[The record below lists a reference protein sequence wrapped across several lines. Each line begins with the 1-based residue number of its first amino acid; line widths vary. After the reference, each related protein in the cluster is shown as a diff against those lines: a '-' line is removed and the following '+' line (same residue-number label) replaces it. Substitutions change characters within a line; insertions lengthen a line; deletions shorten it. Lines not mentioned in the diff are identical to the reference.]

1 MIDPMLREIIV
12 FSIALTLP
20 TYFVRVI
27 DKIPALFKRIK
38 LWWKT
43 HHCGECGRWF
53 QWEVSEDFCAAR
65 SVCNACIPEEF
76 KDTRVTAKEYYA
88 SKNNQEEKR

>member
-1 MIDPMLREIIV
+1 MDPILREIIV

-20 TYFVRVI
+20 TYFVRGI

-38 LWWKT
+38 FE
-43 HHCGECGRWF
+43 GGRWF
-53 QWEVSEDFCAAR
+53 RRQR
-65 SVCNACIPEEF
+65 
-76 KDTRVTAKEYYA
+76 AKKYYA